1 MVCGSCTSP
10 IEVPNLIDGI
20 SRVVTKKTS
29 QMKTLPP
36 VNLSISWPRNGML
49 EASSVW
55 RPAEKLPTNLPSL
68 KNSATSSEST
78 VSCAF
83 IGIVWSGCL

>member
-1 MVCGSCTSP
+1 MSP

-20 SRVVTKKTS
+20 SRVVTKNTS

-36 VNLSISWPRNGML
+36 VNLSTSWPRNGMFD
-49 EASSVW
+49 ASSVW

-83 IGIVWSGCL
+83 IGMF